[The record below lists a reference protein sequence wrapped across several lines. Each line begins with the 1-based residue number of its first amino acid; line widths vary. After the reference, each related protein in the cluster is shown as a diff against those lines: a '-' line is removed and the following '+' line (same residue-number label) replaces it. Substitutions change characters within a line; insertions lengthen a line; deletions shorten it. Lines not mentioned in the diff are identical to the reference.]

1 MDLALNFIQ
10 MEKSD
15 IKGNIK
21 MMNIMVKERKYMKME
36 ITILDYGM
44 VWMINFYIS
53 MDLVFCIIKKVK
65 LFIKESGNI
74 INIK

>member
-1 MDLALNFIQ
+1 MALNMWASSRIRKKMDLALNFIQ

-36 ITILDYGM
+36 ITIQDYGM
-44 VWMINFYIS
+44 V
-53 MDLVFCIIKKVK
+53 
-65 LFIKESGNI
+65 
-74 INIK
+74 